1 MPPVKHKFLFAP
13 CRMTVVYQLPFFASS
28 YAFTG
33 KTGCWL
39 NISLSDHKY
48 SLEGNIDSHV
58 AWHCLELQY
67 LKIAQFF
74 LCTAISW
81 RGRWL
86 RLATEK
92 KRNAVCGRALRS
104 HARQWIFIFELLN
117 KAVNQPYLHCLACFA
132 SHPCCLPPANHGSLE
147 VDTLKQAKLLIRPW
161 SQSNNKRVS
170 CHLNEREHSCLHV
183 GAVSKYDGAPF
194 LAVKCW
200 SVEKKGT

>member
-1 MPPVKHKFLFAP
+1 MALLGTPIFKDSTILSVHSN
-13 CRMTVVYQLPFFASS
+13 QLTREVIEA
-28 YAFTG
+28 
-33 KTGCWL
+33 C
-39 NISLSDHKY
+39 HR
-48 SLEGNIDSHV
+48 EG
-58 AWHCLELQY
+58 
-67 LKIAQFF
+67 
-74 LCTAISW
+74 
-81 RGRWL
+81 GG
-86 RLATEK
+86 
-92 KRNAVCGRALRS
+92 AVCGRALHS

-170 CHLNEREHSCLHV
+170 CHLNEREHSCLHG